1 MAGHYAKGY
10 VGGAQMIEATS
21 GDASGRG
28 NGEQAATGVQILVYL
43 AMQLRMGWIAGQDG
57 TGTFGGVPVI
67 QGGMDQLASLGP
79 ILVCHGAYD
88 EISHFP

>member
-10 VGGAQMIEATS
+10 VGGSKMVEAT
-21 GDASGRG
+21 GGNAPGWG
-28 NGEQAATGVQILVYL
+28 NGEQAAAWIQILVYL
-43 AMQLRMGWIAGQDG
+43 AMQLRMGWIAGQDR
-57 TGTFGGVPVI
+57 TGTFGCVPVI
-67 QGGMDQLASLGP
+67 QGGMDQLASLRP